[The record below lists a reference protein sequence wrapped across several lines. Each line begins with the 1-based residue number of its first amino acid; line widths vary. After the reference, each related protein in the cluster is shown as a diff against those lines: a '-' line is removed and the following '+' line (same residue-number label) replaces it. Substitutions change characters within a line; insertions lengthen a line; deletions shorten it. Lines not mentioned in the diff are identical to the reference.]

1 MLAVKLLSCLRSTIH
16 LPVHLKL
23 KIGQIL
29 VTWEYEAITGVLFSH
44 QAPKEVRG
52 LPPDATPPRIIHNGR
67 RWPTLC
73 TDWRFLAPAP
83 TPEPWQPSRRPPD
96 ITAFQVPHFYEK
108 LLQEER
114 VHSHLGDASSD
125 AQRSRPVHASI
136 SASSGHMSMTSFC
149 LNRPPNGSGRWRI
162 TPRFWLQLRAR
173 QANSFLEVTWKRI
186 YIYELSLVIMYV
198 YLSDAFIFGNKL
210 NRTWTNC
217 IGIWFN
223 SGILGTRSAF
233 WLLRYRSHIKML
245 VEEKAQVLLLKNISI
260 SLSAKN
266 MRNIVLHSLFT
277 VKTGN
282 KGGYLDGRGVT
293 LLWIVMNRKPLLTSC

>member
-149 LNRPPNGSGRWRI
+149 LNRPPNGIGRWRI

-186 YIYELSLVIMYV
+186 YLWTFTGDNVCLFKWCIYFWQQTEQNLDQLYRHLIQQW
-198 YLSDAFIFGNKL
+198 DIRNPI
-210 NRTWTNC
+210 C
-217 IGIWFN
+217 I
-223 SGILGTRSAF
+223 
-233 WLLRYRSHIKML
+233 
-245 VEEKAQVLLLKNISI
+245 
-260 SLSAKN
+260 
-266 MRNIVLHSLFT
+266 
-277 VKTGN
+277 
-282 KGGYLDGRGVT
+282 
-293 LLWIVMNRKPLLTSC
+293 LTFEV